1 MGGLVRFPRSSAR
14 QTDAEWHDPAETSS
28 KAMRSN
34 RKAPEASIVTW
45 SDATRLHDGGDDDN
59 DGGGAAA

>member
-14 QTDAEWHDPAETSS
+14 QTEAERHDPAETSS
-28 KAMRSN
+28 NAMRPN
-34 RKAPEASIVTW
+34 RKGPEASLVRWID
-45 SDATRLHDGGDDDN
+45 STRLHDGGDDDN

>member
-1 MGGLVRFPRSSAR
+1 
-14 QTDAEWHDPAETSS
+14 
-28 KAMRSN
+28 MRSN